1 MDEIKVMD
9 EQKRNEILNPPV
21 EHDTTQYIV
30 TQLGGEQYGI
40 DTKYISN
47 IIRMTKITRVP
58 KVSNYIKGVI
68 NVRGVVIPTISLRLK
83 MGLPEDV
90 ISKKTRIIIL
100 TLEQH
105 ESIGVLVDE
114 VKEVVTLDEEHIER
128 MGYEKD
134 DKERFLSGVGKSGF
148 LTTLYILMVP
158 ILGLLFKRKVK
169 PVLWLCIV
177 IATCGMYFLCVTEA
191 GSINI
196 GDLFLIACAFLF
208 SVQIMIV
215 DHYVQ
220 TVDGVRLSLV
230 QFFVVAVISAVCMFL
245 FEEVDPVAIGNAW
258 FSIFYAGVLSSGIAF
273 TLQIVAQKN
282 LNPTVASLIMSLE
295 SVFAALAGA
304 VFGERLSSNEIL
316 GCVLVFVAI
325 ILAQLPVE
333 NLFKKKA

>member
-1 MDEIKVMD
+1 MEEKIKRTKSLAASFLLMIAAFIWGTAFVAQSKGL
-9 EQKRNEILNPPV
+9 EQMGNFTFLCLRSCLAVVFLTPVSFFIFKKNRKQIGEGEHGENKKFISKRLV
-21 EHDTTQYIV
+21 VGGLLCGATVCAASATQ
-30 TQLGGEQYGI
+30 QYGI
-40 DTKYISN
+40 
-47 IIRMTKITRVP
+47 M
-58 KVSNYIKGVI
+58 
-68 NVRGVVIPTISLRLK
+68 
-83 MGLPEDV
+83 
-90 ISKKTRIIIL
+90 
-100 TLEQH
+100 
-105 ESIGVLVDE
+105 
-114 VKEVVTLDEEHIER
+114 
-128 MGYEKD
+128 
-134 DKERFLSGVGKSGF
+134 LSGVGKSGF

-333 NLFKKKA
+333 NLFKKKV

>member
-1 MDEIKVMD
+1 MEEKIKRTKSLAASFLLMIAAFIWGTAFVAQSKGL
-9 EQKRNEILNPPV
+9 EQMGNFTFLCLRSCLAVVFLTPVSFFVFKKNRKQKGEGEHGENKKFISKRLV
-21 EHDTTQYIV
+21 
-30 TQLGGEQYGI
+30 LGGLLCGAAVCAASATQQYGI
-40 DTKYISN
+40 
-47 IIRMTKITRVP
+47 M
-58 KVSNYIKGVI
+58 
-68 NVRGVVIPTISLRLK
+68 
-83 MGLPEDV
+83 
-90 ISKKTRIIIL
+90 
-100 TLEQH
+100 
-105 ESIGVLVDE
+105 
-114 VKEVVTLDEEHIER
+114 
-128 MGYEKD
+128 
-134 DKERFLSGVGKSGF
+134 LSGVGKSGF
-148 LTTLYILMVP
+148 LTTLYILLVP

-333 NLFKKKA
+333 NLFKKKV

>member
-1 MDEIKVMD
+1 MEEKIKRTKSLAASFLLMIAAFIWGTAFVAQSKGL
-9 EQKRNEILNPPV
+9 EQMGNFTFLCLRSCLAVVFLTPVSFFIFKKNRKQIGEGEHGENKKFISKRLV
-21 EHDTTQYIV
+21 VGGLLCGAAVCAASATQ
-30 TQLGGEQYGI
+30 QYGI
-40 DTKYISN
+40 
-47 IIRMTKITRVP
+47 M
-58 KVSNYIKGVI
+58 
-68 NVRGVVIPTISLRLK
+68 
-83 MGLPEDV
+83 
-90 ISKKTRIIIL
+90 
-100 TLEQH
+100 
-105 ESIGVLVDE
+105 
-114 VKEVVTLDEEHIER
+114 
-128 MGYEKD
+128 
-134 DKERFLSGVGKSGF
+134 LSGVGKSGF

>member
-1 MDEIKVMD
+1 MEEKIKRTKSLAASFLLMIAAFIWGTAFVAQSKGL
-9 EQKRNEILNPPV
+9 EQMGNFTFLCLRSCLAVVFLTPVSFFIFKKNRKQIGEGEHGENKKFISKRLV
-21 EHDTTQYIV
+21 VGGLLCGATVCAASATQ
-30 TQLGGEQYGI
+30 QYGI
-40 DTKYISN
+40 
-47 IIRMTKITRVP
+47 M
-58 KVSNYIKGVI
+58 
-68 NVRGVVIPTISLRLK
+68 
-83 MGLPEDV
+83 
-90 ISKKTRIIIL
+90 
-100 TLEQH
+100 
-105 ESIGVLVDE
+105 
-114 VKEVVTLDEEHIER
+114 
-128 MGYEKD
+128 
-134 DKERFLSGVGKSGF
+134 LSGVGKSGF